1 MRVHALLAAGLLLV
15 AQSQSLGKLGI
26 VPGEVEAQQPP
37 ATPPPAAAGQAAPAA
52 PAGQGAPQN
61 PQGQRPVI
69 RSGINFVSV
78 DVIVT
83 DKKTGEVVMDM
94 KPDEFEVR
102 EDKKPQKVDTFD
114 LVKIDEISRETPY
127 APKQILSESDMEIE
141 AKKPNVRLFILL
153 LDDYHVRR
161 GNDLFVR
168 QPLIDF
174 VNNQLGSQDMVAVMY
189 PLTPASALTFTRSRD
204 SLIEAINHFEGRKGM
219 YEPRNEFEEK
229 YAYYP
234 SVQVEGI
241 RNEVTMGALRSA
253 AGQLGAMREGRKSII
268 FVSEGFTANLP
279 LQLSDPIAA
288 MPGVGNNSR
297 PGQDVTNPRAQAQ
310 QFFNSSDLLGR
321 LRDVYEACNR
331 NNTSIYAVDPRG
343 LSTFEYD
350 INQGVSLTTDHA
362 DLTSTTDTLR
372 VLADNSDG
380 RAIVNR
386 NDLASGMKQIMRDA
400 SGYYLLGYTSAAAPT
415 DGKFHTIDVRV
426 KRPNVEIRYRKGY
439 WAYTTEDVAKA
450 TAGAKADAKPEIT
463 NALNAIVDPAREH
476 AARFWTGTDR
486 GASGQDRVTFVWE
499 ALPSKS
505 GPTNAAA
512 RVQLT
517 ATASDGR
524 PLFRGRVPDPSAPAA
539 AAPAAAGQ
547 GPGTAPSGDLPSAG
561 ISFPSPPGQVD
572 LKIVVENDRGQVIDS
587 TTQSLTVPDY
597 AQAQVSFSTPRLYRA
612 RTARE
617 ALLVRN
623 NVEAAP
629 IASREFSRGERLLI
643 RFDAYTASGPRPDV
657 SAKLLNRTGA
667 TMADVPIQ
675 SVEGK
680 PFLIDFPLASL
691 AAGEYIIQVDAR
703 APSGTAQQLIG
714 FRVGS

>member
-15 AQSQSLGKLGI
+15 AQSQ
-26 VPGEVEAQQPP
+26 QPP
-37 ATPPPAAAGQAAPAA
+37 ATPPPGQGTPPPAPAGQAAP
-52 PAGQGAPQN
+52 QT

-83 DKKTGEVVMDM
+83 DKKTGSVVLDM

-102 EDKKPQKVDTFD
+102 EDKKPEKVETFD
-114 LVKIDEISRETPY
+114 IVKIDEIAQQTPY
-127 APKQILSESDMEIE
+127 APKEILSESDMEIE

-174 VNNQLGSQDMVAVMY
+174 VNNQLGPQDMVAVMY
-189 PLTPASALTFTRSRD
+189 PLTPASALTFTRNRN

-234 SVQVEGI
+234 TVQVEGI
-241 RNEVTMGALRSA
+241 RNEVTMGALRGA

-288 MPGVGNNSR
+288 MPGVGNPSR
-297 PGQDVTNPRAQAQ
+297 PGQDVTNPRAQSQ
-310 QFFNSSDLLGR
+310 QFFDSTDLLSR

-343 LSTFEYD
+343 LTSFEYD
-350 INQGVSLTTDHA
+350 INQGVSLTTDRT

-415 DGKFHTIDVRV
+415 DGKYHAIDVKV
-426 KRPNVEIRYRKGY
+426 KRPNVEVRFRKGY
-439 WAYTTEDVAKA
+439 WAYSTEDVARA

-463 NALNAIVDPAREH
+463 NALNAIIDPPREH

-486 GASGQDRVTFVWE
+486 GANGQDRVTFVWE

-505 GPTNAAA
+505 SGPTNTAA

-517 ATASDGR
+517 ATGSDGR
-524 PLFRGRVPDPSAPAA
+524 PLFRGRVPDPAGPAPAA
-539 AAPAAAGQ
+539 TPAAADT
-547 GPGTAPSGDLPSAG
+547 TASTDLPSASV
-561 ISFPSPPGQVD
+561 SFAAPPGPLD

-597 AQAQVSFSTPRLYRA
+597 AQTQVSFSTPRLYRA

-617 ALLVRN
+617 ALQVRN
-623 NVEAAP
+623 NVDAAP
-629 IASREFSRGERLLI
+629 ITSREFGRSERLLI
-643 RFDAYTASGPRPDV
+643 RFDTYAASGPRPEV
-657 SAKLLNRTGA
+657 TAKLLNRTGA
-667 TMADVPIQ
+667 TMADVPVQ
-675 SVEGK
+675 NAEGK

-691 AAGEYIIQVDAR
+691 AAGEYIIEVDAK
-703 APSGTAQQLIG
+703 APSGTAQQMIG